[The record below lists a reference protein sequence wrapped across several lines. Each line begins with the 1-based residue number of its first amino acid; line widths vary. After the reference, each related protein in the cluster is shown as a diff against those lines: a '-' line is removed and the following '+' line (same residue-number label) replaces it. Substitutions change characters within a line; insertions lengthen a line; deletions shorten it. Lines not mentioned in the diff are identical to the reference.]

1 VIPFRIVLIAAA
13 LVLAAAP
20 AHAGPLAGIVSGLVA
35 AIKGSA
41 LLSAVFRIAGSVVLS
56 KLSQALAPKPRQPG
70 IKTDVTGTGALN
82 PCSFILGRYATDGVH
97 VCPPMSQGQ
106 VGNYPNAYLT
116 YVIEL
121 GAGVGQEIDT
131 LLIDGEAV
139 AYGPAVDP
147 DYGFTVTTGRFAGR
161 LWVKYYDGSQTVAD
175 PMLLAKFGTYPERPW
190 TADMVGHGLCYAI
203 LTFRFDRT
211 VYSGFPVPRFV
222 MQGRRLY
229 DPRKDSTAGGS
240 GAHRWANPATWEFSE
255 DPVVMLYN
263 IHRGIEVEGQTWGAG
278 DPASALPN
286 DWWFSR
292 ANACD
297 LAVDDGDGGTEP
309 QFRAGY
315 EVFVSEEP
323 AAVAEE
329 LLKACLSEVAD
340 MGGRWL
346 IAGGDAALPV
356 WFVDDDSLIA
366 SQSGESSE
374 FPPPQDT
381 VNAIAANYPEPAM
394 QWQPNPAPLLT
405 NATWEAEDGRRYLA
419 TVDYPAAPFAAQVQR
434 IMAATVAAER
444 RFKTHSEPLPPEA
457 MTLDLLDTISWTS
470 AKYGYDGK
478 LFQIGRMVEDLQS
491 GIVQVFLRER
501 DPDDVAIPPGYF
513 TPPGVVSSVPA
524 YVLPGAL
531 GTVILGPANPLTLP
545 VPLVITSADT
555 GWISVLSSTLF
566 DGTFPVENQTFTA
579 MVEATLTAGAAIAP
593 LVWRLRISWLGGNLD
608 AFLRSDMLLL
618 GEFQRLTA
626 AGSFVT
632 PDPITNLSLFV
643 SGRGLAAG
651 DSVTITAAHHRA
663 LLANH

>member
-1 VIPFRIVLIAAA
+1 
-13 LVLAAAP
+13 
-20 AHAGPLAGIVSGLVA
+20 
-35 AIKGSA
+35 
-41 LLSAVFRIAGSVVLS
+41 
-56 KLSQALAPKPRQPG
+56 
-70 IKTDVTGTGALN
+70 
-82 PCSFILGRYATDGVH
+82 
-97 VCPPMSQGQ
+97 
-106 VGNYPNAYLT
+106 
-116 YVIEL
+116 
-121 GAGVGQEIDT
+121 
-131 LLIDGEAV
+131 
-139 AYGPAVDP
+139 
-147 DYGFTVTTGRFAGR
+147 
-161 LWVKYYDGSQTVAD
+161 
-175 PMLLAKFGTYPERPW
+175 
-190 TADMVGHGLCYAI
+190 
-203 LTFRFDRT
+203 
-211 VYSGFPVPRFV
+211 
-222 MQGRRLY
+222 
-229 DPRKDSTAGGS
+229 
-240 GAHRWANPATWEFSE
+240 
-255 DPVVMLYN
+255 
-263 IHRGIEVEGQTWGAG
+263 
-278 DPASALPN
+278 
-286 DWWFSR
+286 
-292 ANACD
+292 
-297 LAVDDGDGGTEP
+297 VDDGDGGTEP

-315 EVFVSEEP
+315 EVFVNEEP

-405 NATWEAEDGRRYLA
+405 NATWEGEDGRRYLA

-434 IMAATVAAER
+434 IMAATVATER
-444 RFKTHSEPLPPEA
+444 RFRTHSEPLPPEA
-457 MTLDLLDTISWTS
+457 MALDLLDAVSWTS
-470 AKYGYDGK
+470 EKYGYEDK
-478 LFQIGRMVEDLQS
+478 IFQIGRMVEDLQS

-531 GTVILGPANPLTLP
+531 GTVILGPADPLTLP

-566 DGTFPVENQTFTA
+566 DGTFPVDNQTFTA

-626 AGSFVT
+626 AGSFAT